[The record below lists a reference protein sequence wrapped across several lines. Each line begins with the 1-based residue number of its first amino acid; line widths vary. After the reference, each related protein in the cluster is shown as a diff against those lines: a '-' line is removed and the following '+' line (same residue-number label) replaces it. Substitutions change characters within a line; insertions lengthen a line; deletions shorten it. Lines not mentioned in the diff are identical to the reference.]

1 MVDVLDGILK
11 DKLETEDND
20 YMLEDVDI
28 GALVKGLKP
37 FIPIL
42 MKLLAEN
49 EKEVIEGLEC
59 LKPIFGKLMGEFL
72 GGGLG
77 GAEPVAAGEEAATD
91 AEVVPGGAEPAAAG
105 ATDIEDPTDS
115 LDGVENE
122 STSGKE
128 KTPVGKKGTG
138 SGADGRIGGP
148 NKVDQTQDA
157 NFGPKIKQ
165 GRNRWRPGGP
175 GVRRP
180 GGKFVRRYKKH

>member
-1 MVDVLDGILK
+1 MVDVLDDTLQAELK
-11 DKLETEDND
+11 KEKND

-77 GAEPVAAGEEAATD
+77 GAEPAAGEEAATD
-91 AEVVPGGAEPAAAG
+91 AEVLPGGAEPAAAG

-165 GRNRWRPGGP
+165 GRNRWRPGG
-175 GVRRP
+175 
-180 GGKFVRRYKKH
+180 KFVRRYKKH